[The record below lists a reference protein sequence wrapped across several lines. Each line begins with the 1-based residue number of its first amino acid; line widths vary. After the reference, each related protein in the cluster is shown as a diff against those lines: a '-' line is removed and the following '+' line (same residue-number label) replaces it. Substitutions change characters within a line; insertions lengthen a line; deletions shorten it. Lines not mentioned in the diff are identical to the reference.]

1 MILGAGARALGEHA
15 AEQRQ
20 LKHEADQ
27 HFLETI
33 DDHLKQHPEDAAT
46 PEFAKYGKKIYGEH
60 WEPMQQ
66 ILGFAAQ
73 AKQKEQQQFQE
84 LTGGGGQPSSQPM
97 TGASPTPGQG
107 QPAAGSLPSPAAS
120 PQSQFKMPQSADEW
134 EAYRHKL
141 IQARGHFTDPGHLKA
156 LDDEISFAKDQ
167 TDKAEKHTEVEE
179 NRADRQQFHQDT
191 EADRAATRASAAESR
206 ALSQSLKASQDAFER
221 DYKTN
226 QQALE
231 KERDDATKQA
241 RTETLKK
248 TIDTEVDK
256 ITADFA
262 AAAGKGNPD
271 DIKSAF
277 KARADSYNSS
287 ASMFY
292 RKHADAGAPTLLKFK
307 QGVAG
312 TGLRGTMGMG
322 TPGESPSL
330 EAVPPQYGNYKG
342 KSGWLDADGNF
353 YPDAGTN

>member
-1 MILGAGARALGEHA
+1 MLGAHERRQREEEFRQKEEFHAGFEDFLNKNPGAATNPTIAAIGKKEYKQNWEARAQML
-15 AEQRQ
+15 
-20 LKHEADQ
+20 D
-27 HFLETI
+27 
-33 DDHLKQHPEDAAT
+33 
-46 PEFAKYGKKIYGEH
+46 
-60 WEPMQQ
+60 
-66 ILGFAAQ
+66 FAAK
-73 AKQKEQQQFQE
+73 AKSAEDQRFQD

-97 TGASPTPGQG
+97 MGASPTPGQG

-141 IQARGHFTDPGHLKA
+141 IQARGHFTDPAHLKA
-156 LDDEISFAKDQ
+156 LDDEIAFAKDQ

-322 TPGESPSL
+322 KPGESPTL

>member
-1 MILGAGARALGEHA
+1 MAAALGMILGAGATYLGTQARER
-15 AEQRQ
+15 RQ

-97 TGASPTPGQG
+97 MGASPTPGQG

-141 IQARGHFTDPGHLKA
+141 IQARGHFTDPAHLKA

-167 TDKAEKHTEVEE
+167 TDKAEHHQEFEQTQARIVQNEQTMTALREQGME
-179 NRADRQQFHQDT
+179 NSAEARATMVALRQSEMESQNQFRTIMLDMKQSEDKSQNANRLT
-191 EADRAATRASAAESR
+191 TAVSSLQARAKAIAALPPDQFKPLLPGFNANVKMLKKQLTDAGMGDVADGIEPLKAETVSTWGGFGSAEKLAPDESGAATAP
-206 ALSQSLKASQDAFER
+206 
-221 DYKTN
+221 
-226 QQALE
+226 
-231 KERDDATKQA
+231 
-241 RTETLKK
+241 
-248 TIDTEVDK
+248 
-256 ITADFA
+256 ITATNDKGEKIQWD
-262 AAAGKGNPD
+262 GKAWKPV
-271 DIKSAF
+271 K
-277 KARADSYNSS
+277 
-287 ASMFY
+287 
-292 RKHADAGAPTLLKFK
+292 
-307 QGVAG
+307 
-312 TGLRGTMGMG
+312 
-322 TPGESPSL
+322 
-330 EAVPPQYGNYKG
+330 
-342 KSGWLDADGNF
+342 
-353 YPDAGTN
+353 